1 MRLGI
6 RNIKVH
12 IRNILQDAIK
22 GDLHEKLKSMA
33 RNLLVVGSIVI
44 NLIRLIVGH
53 SISFKE
59 FSIHQQNSS
68 RIIVV
73 IRTQS
78 GRTESES
85 KPAEQS
91 VRDSSPRILPPS
103 LIPALLDD
111 CASSDTASTGDFFTI
126 DTPAVH
132 LRRKRRRSKRIQDS
146 LTDPHQ
152 TTGTDEP
159 TPIKRRLFE
168 SLRILTIDIGASR
181 TKFMYQ
187 YGAKTQILSYC
198 ESREMWSC
206 PDGSSQMHMSKLF
219 RQRLAGHLA
228 SALPITFD
236 ALDAV
241 VFSVPGTVDLSF
253 KGGNS
258 TTVEEDMCVV
268 RNMPS
273 MCPGFRGFNFKRG
286 FLELFPNAKIY
297 AVADNMAAAMGV
309 ASDSRFRTF
318 TSGLVVVLGTAPAV
332 ATFYRGK
339 GDKEISKSVVE
350 LGIWQSWV
358 WFTKIPLKDSFGYCG
373 GLKMGTDGK
382 TFILKDKSEFK
393 IPHEKARIRFAI
405 DRATWKRLRGR
416 LEWIPPHVQGNLSK
430 TEARGVFSERV
441 QASLNALVLR
451 FHQVYGRPDVVV
463 VLGGNSTKCT
473 GLINE
478 ATYIDPDFSRSEP
491 HRIKVFI
498 PETDEEQ
505 MTIHMRG
512 LAQAANYR
520 ISQVYANGTDPL
532 ARGWTRGGEIYMW
545 VKRREIL

>member
-1 MRLGI
+1 MKNI
-6 RNIKVH
+6 RNV
-12 IRNILQDAIK
+12 LQLSSK
-22 GDLHEKLKSMA
+22 GYLYGG
-33 RNLLVVGSIVI
+33 LVSFLRQIHMIGSILVS
-44 NLIRLIVGH
+44 LIRLGLVH

-59 FSIHQQNSS
+59 VTILQDSKS
-68 RIIVV
+68 RIVIT
-73 IRTQS
+73 IRTEPNGAES
-78 GRTESES
+78 GNDEKSTESLDHHFS
-85 KPAEQS
+85 
-91 VRDSSPRILPPS
+91 RTHPPS
-103 LIPALLDD
+103 LIPALLDE

-126 DTPAVH
+126 DTPAVN
-132 LRRKRRRSKRIQDS
+132 LRRKRRRSKRLQDS

-159 TPIKRRLFE
+159 TPMKRRLFE

-187 YGAKTQILSYC
+187 YGTKNQILRFC

-206 PDGSSQMHMSKLF
+206 PDGSSQMQMGKVF

-228 SALPITFD
+228 SSLPVTFD

-241 VFSVPGTVDLSF
+241 IFSVPGTVDLSF
-253 KGGNS
+253 KGS
-258 TTVEEDMCVV
+258 DTATVEEDMCVV

-273 MCPGFRGFNFKRG
+273 MCPGFKGFNFKRG
-286 FLELFPNAKIY
+286 FVDLFPNAKIY

-309 ASDSRFRTF
+309 ASDLKFKTF

-358 WFTKIPLKDSFGYCG
+358 WFTKIPLKDQYGYCG
-373 GLKMGTDGK
+373 GLKMGPDGK
-382 TFILKDKSEFK
+382 TFILKDKSEYK

-416 LEWIPPHVQGNLSK
+416 LDWIPIHVQGNLPK
-430 TEARGVFSERV
+430 TEARTVFSDRV
-441 QASLNALVLR
+441 QASLNALALR

-491 HRIKVFI
+491 HRIRVFI
-498 PETDEEQ
+498 PDSDEEQ